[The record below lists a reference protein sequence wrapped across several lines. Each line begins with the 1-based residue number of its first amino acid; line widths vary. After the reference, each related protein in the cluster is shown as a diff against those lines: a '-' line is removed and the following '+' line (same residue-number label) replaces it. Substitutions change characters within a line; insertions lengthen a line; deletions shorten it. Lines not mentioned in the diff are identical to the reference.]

1 MSNDEKSAALKEK
14 VKIYETSIKNLE
26 NEIIEKNETLSVN
39 NEKNQELTNHF
50 EVSLI

>member
-26 NEIIEKNETLSVN
+26 NEIIEKNETSVN